1 MSKFVMSNC
10 NVIIP
15 SPDRSDSIR
24 LFRGQV
30 GEAPDWVAKTAYFK
44 AGPRR
49 RAKRLPGKKSRRSRR
64 PSKEDAG
71 CFTMESRSFL
81 A

>member
-30 GEAPDWVAKTAYFK
+30 GEAPDWAAKTAYFK
-44 AGPRR
+44 ALV
-49 RAKRLPGKKSRRSRR
+49 ADGKLIVSNGTSRRSRR

>member
-24 LFRGQV
+24 LFRGQG
-30 GEAPDWVAKTAYFK
+30 GEAPAWVAKTAYFK
-44 AGPRR
+44 ALVADG
-49 RAKRLPGKKSRRSRR
+49 KLIVSNGKKGR
-64 PSKEDAG
+64 PKEEGEKTAG
-71 CFTMESRSFL
+71 EKEPEEQT
-81 A
+81 AQ